1 MDVSE
6 VGHVETVDWPGF
18 LRLILV
24 GGVLALLSASGSA
37 LVTHSCPAGLP
48 VSSFKL
54 IVEPA
59 TTGAGIPIA
68 SVNLL
73 ERGEKLRY
81 EPVKVPPALKKK
93 AKVAVILVSAGDEDS
108 GGITVLE
115 PKPVDKETEW
125 TIPMRASVVGVMF
138 GPHGLDPKRV
148 KKLVEQ
154 NPELIS
160 QLTDYADRTTKVEA
174 LVKTLS
180 DYEQAPPGGKNL
192 QGVLHGFSS
201 QYGVMLPKIDPT
213 TPPDQEANTLLQAIV
228 PAFSASNSSMA
239 NAGLAAQSTSLA
251 TSIASL
257 FFGSPVNLAA
267 GGVALVQ
274 NLHSS
279 LFPPTLFRPAF
290 TQKQAAD
297 GLTLCSATNQNN
309 VRGRITYLWMLRVP
323 NAKAPQVSLPGEPHV
338 ALGWTGKIKATCDSR
353 AQLKL
358 LPRAQHWSL
367 VSAHG
372 EVNVPVTVTAGV
384 TDDELAMDL
393 RHSKLT
399 AGHYQLAAKWDWSP
413 LPIKGTVD
421 VLPIGDLSNAKLTD
435 DSQDRLVSDTGKVQ
449 IALTGADFEFVRK
462 VTLQDPGH
470 SPAKAVEVPFAL
482 PKDKKSEQPA
492 ELQISVDT
500 GHLAAGKYR
509 LELEQL
515 NHTKHE
521 VDVEVHPPM
530 PALTQLPLRV
540 NTGQS
545 EQTILLS
552 GTGLERI
559 DHITGSKEKWTLEA
573 VKPDVHGLTERAATI
588 RLDKTASV
596 GSLLSADV
604 FVEGIH
610 KPLHLAHVLKV
621 AGPRP
626 KVVGLKKSMAST
638 TGVELT
644 DGEIPAGVEM
654 SFTLQVE
661 HVDARP
667 KVNLGCAD
675 DGDAL
680 RKVAVTPGEKKGAV
694 RLESAGTGLL
704 YLSLDPGSVGQ
715 SGCEL
720 MATVSVGAT
729 GSSDPVL
736 LGRVIRLPVI
746 DKFTTSE
753 DKLGEALYAGTL
765 TGKDLQ
771 LIEKTGWYPSDGHEV
786 RGIPTPVTGE
796 AREQTLGIAVPWPPP
811 SPKAPLYIW
820 LRGEKKARK
829 TDAHFR

>member
-1 MDVSE
+1 MG
-6 VGHVETVDWPGF
+6 VGERCPVEALGRRGF
-18 LRLILV
+18 LRVILV
-24 GGVLALLSASGSA
+24 AGLLAAFASEGFA
-37 LVTHSCPAGLP
+37 LATQSCPAGLP

-59 TTGAGIPIA
+59 AAGTGIPIA

-81 EPVKVPPALKKK
+81 EPVHVPPALKKK
-93 AKVAVILVSAGDEDS
+93 AKVAVILVSAGDEAS
-108 GGITVLE
+108 GGITVLA
-115 PKPVDKETEW
+115 PKPVDKGAEW
-125 TIPMRASVVGVMF
+125 TIPVRASVVGVMF
-138 GPHGLDPKRV
+138 GPHGLDPGRV

-160 QLTDYADRTTKVEA
+160 QLTDYADKTTKVEA

-180 DYEQAPPGGKNL
+180 DYEQAPPGGTSL

-201 QYGVMLPKIDPT
+201 QYGVMLPKIDPS
-213 TPPDQEANTLLQAIV
+213 TPPDQEANTLLHAIV
-228 PAFSASNSSMA
+228 PAFSPDGNSKA
-239 NAGLAAQSTSLA
+239 GPGLAAQSTGLA

-290 TQKQAAD
+290 TQKESAD
-297 GLTLCSATNQNN
+297 GLTLCSAAKQEKTH
-309 VRGRITYLWMLRVP
+309 GRITYLWMLRVP
-323 NAKAPQVSLPGEPHV
+323 NAKAPEVSLQGEAHLP
-338 ALGWTGKIKATCDSR
+338 LGWKGTIKATCGSR

-358 LPRAQHWSL
+358 LARAQNWSL
-367 VSAHG
+367 ISPHG
-372 EVNVPVTVTAGV
+372 EVTVPVAVTAGEA
-384 TDDELAMDL
+384 DDKLAVDL

-399 AGHYQLAAKWDWSP
+399 AGKYHLAAKWDWSP
-413 LPIKGTVD
+413 LPVKGTVD
-421 VLPIGDLSNAKLTD
+421 VLPIGDLSNVKLTD
-435 DSQDRLVSDTGKVQ
+435 DSQDRLVLDTGKVS

-462 VTLQDPGH
+462 VTLQDPGN
-470 SPAKAVEVPFAL
+470 SSAKAIDVPFVL
-482 PKDKKSEQPA
+482 PRDQKNGQAA
-492 ELQISVDT
+492 ELRVSVDT
-500 GHLAAGKYR
+500 DHLAAGTYH

-515 NHTKHE
+515 NHAKHE

-540 NTGQS
+540 NTGQT
-545 EQTILLS
+545 QQVILLR

-559 DHITGSKEKWTLEA
+559 ARIAGAEAGWTLEA
-573 VKPDVHGLTERAATI
+573 VKPTVHNLTERAATI
-588 RLDKTASV
+588 RLDKSARV

-626 KVVGLKKSMAST
+626 KVVDFKKSMASA
-638 TGVELT
+638 TGVELA
-644 DGEIPAGVEM
+644 DGEIPAGIEM
-654 SFTLQVE
+654 SFALQVE

-667 KVNLGCAD
+667 KVELSCAD
-675 DGDAL
+675 DGDLL
-680 RKVAVTPGEKKGAV
+680 RRVAIRPGEKIDGI
-694 RLESAGTGLL
+694 RLESAGLGLL
-704 YLSLDPGSVGQ
+704 YLSLDPGRVGQ
-715 SGCEL
+715 SGCAL
-720 MATVSVGAT
+720 MATVTDEAT
-729 GSSDPVL
+729 GTSDPVL
-736 LGRVIRLPVI
+736 LGRIIRLPVI

-753 DKLGEALYAGTL
+753 DKLGDALYAGAL
-765 TGKDLQ
+765 MGKDLQ
-771 LIEKTGWYPSDGHEV
+771 LIEKTGWRDGDGHNV
-786 RGIPTPVTGE
+786 RGIPTPVPGVP
-796 AREQTLGIAVPWPPP
+796 REQTLGIAVPWPPP
-811 SPKAPLYIW
+811 SPKAPLYVW

-829 TDAHFR
+829 TNAHF

>member
-1 MDVSE
+1 MG
-6 VGHVETVDWPGF
+6 VGERRLVEAFGWRVV
-18 LRLILV
+18 LRVILIAGLLA
-24 GGVLALLSASGSA
+24 VLACGGFA
-37 LVTHSCPAGLP
+37 LATQSCPAGLP

-59 TTGAGIPIA
+59 ATGTGIPIA

-81 EPVKVPPALKKK
+81 EPVHVPPALKKK
-93 AKVAVILVSAGDEDS
+93 AKVAVILVSAGDEAA
-108 GGITVLE
+108 GGITVLA
-115 PKPVDKETEW
+115 PRPVEKETEW
-125 TIPMRASVVGVMF
+125 AIPVRASVVGVMF

-160 QLTDYADRTTKVEA
+160 QLTDYADKTTKVEA

-180 DYEQAPPGGKNL
+180 DYEQAPPGGISL

-201 QYGVMLPKIDPT
+201 QYGVMLPKIDPA
-213 TPPDQEANTLLQAIV
+213 TPPDQEANTLLHAIV
-228 PAFSASNSSMA
+228 PAFSPAGNSKA
-239 NAGLAAQSTSLA
+239 GPGLAAQSTGLA

-267 GGVALVQ
+267 GGVALIQ

-290 TQKQAAD
+290 TQKEAAD
-297 GLTLCSATNQNN
+297 GLTLCSAAKLEKTH
-309 VRGRITYLWMLRVP
+309 GRITYLWMLRVP
-323 NAKAPQVSLPGEPHV
+323 NAKAPEVSLQGEAHLP
-338 ALGWTGKIKATCDSR
+338 LGWNGTIKATCGSR

-367 VSAHG
+367 ISPHG
-372 EVNVPVTVTAGV
+372 EVTVPVTVTAGES
-384 TDDELAMDL
+384 DDELAVDL

-399 AGHYQLAAKWDWSP
+399 AGQYQLAGKWDWGP
-413 LPIKGTVD
+413 MPVKGTVD
-421 VLPIGDLSNAKLTD
+421 ILPIGDLSNVKLTD
-435 DSQDRLVSDTGKVQ
+435 DSQDRLVSGKGKVS

-462 VTLQDPGH
+462 VTLQDTGH
-470 SPAKAVEVPFAL
+470 SSAKAVDLPFVL
-482 PKDKKSEQPA
+482 PKEKKNGQLA
-492 ELQISVDT
+492 ELLVSVDT
-500 GHLAAGKYR
+500 DHLAAGKYH
-509 LELEQL
+509 LELEQV
-515 NHTKHE
+515 NHVKHE
-521 VDVEVHPPM
+521 VNVEVHPPM

-540 NTGQS
+540 NTGQTQ
-545 EQTILLS
+545 QTILLR

-559 DHITGSKEKWTLEA
+559 VRITGSREKWTLEA
-573 VKPDVHGLTERAATI
+573 VKPDVHNLTERAATI
-588 RLDKTASV
+588 RLDKSASV

-610 KPLHLAHVLKV
+610 KPMHLAHVLKV

-626 KVVGLKKSMAST
+626 KVVDVKRSMAGE

-644 DGEIPAGVEM
+644 DGEIPAGIEM
-654 SFTLQVE
+654 SFALQVE

-667 KVNLGCAD
+667 KVRLACAD

-680 RKVAVTPGEKKGAV
+680 RKVAIMPGEKIDGI
-694 RLESAGTGLL
+694 RLDSAGQGVF
-704 YLSLDPGSVGQ
+704 YLSLDPGRVGQ
-715 SGCEL
+715 SGCSL
-720 MATVSVGAT
+720 MAAVTDEAT
-729 GSSDPVL
+729 GTSDPVL
-736 LGRVIRLPVI
+736 LGRIIGLPVI

-753 DKLGEALYAGTL
+753 DKLGDALYAGAL

-771 LIEKTGWYPSDGHEV
+771 LIEKTGWSDDDGHDV
-786 RGIPTPVTGE
+786 RGIPTPVPG
-796 AREQTLGIAVPWPPP
+796 APGEQTLSIAVPWPPP
-811 SPKAPLYIW
+811 SPKAPLYVW

-829 TDAHFR
+829 TNAHF